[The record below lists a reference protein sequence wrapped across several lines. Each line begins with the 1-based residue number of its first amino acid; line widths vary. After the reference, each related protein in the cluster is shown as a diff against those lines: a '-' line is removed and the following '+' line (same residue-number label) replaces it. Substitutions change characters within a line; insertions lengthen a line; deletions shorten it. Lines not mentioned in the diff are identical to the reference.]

1 MSHIIK
7 SPDLILK
14 NIIHHLNKGVKNR
27 DHGFHT
33 PVFNNISELNI
44 INSRIVVLRKF
55 DSQKLILNFH
65 TDYRSNKIQDLHHHL
80 NTFFLFYDSSIKI
93 QLRIKTSSIIHY
105 KDRITKNSWALTSL
119 SSRKCYL
126 VLKAPSSKTNVP
138 EDGLPHHLKGINP
151 TKIESELG
159 YKNFVVVE
167 NKILHIDWLHLASQ
181 GHRRLSINFT
191 STTPS
196 FQWIIP

>member
-1 MSHIIK
+1 MT
-7 SPDLILK
+7 LK
-14 NIIHHLNKGVKNR
+14 
-27 DHGFHT
+27 
-33 PVFNNISELNI
+33 
-44 INSRIVVLRKF
+44 
-55 DSQKLILNFH
+55 KLISNFH
-65 TDYRSNKIQDLHHHL
+65 TDYRSNKIQDLQNHL
-80 NTFFLFYDSSIKI
+80 NTIFLFYDSSIKI

-105 KDRITKNSWALTSL
+105 KDEVTKNSCSQTSF

-126 VLKAPSSKTNVP
+126 TLKSPSSKTNTP

-181 GHRRLSINFT
+181 GHRRLSMNFT
-191 STTPS
+191 SGMPT
-196 FQWIIP
+196 FQWIVP